1 MRLLKFAAFL
11 SLWVVFFVLVAIVHL
26 WISILGLPN
35 RWKILSRLNRN
46 YTLLLRLIL
55 NIKVTIAG
63 DEGQLERGGYVVI
76 ANHVSYV
83 DGIVLGSIFPIVFVS
98 KREVKKWPIV
108 GQWNVLCGTIF
119 INRQRKNEAGT
130 MVREMTRKLRQ
141 AANVLLFPEGTSTNG
156 EKMLPFQTVPLAAPL
171 RSRSIIL
178 PVNLAY
184 QTIDEQPVTAANRDF
199 VYWYGDMD
207 FVTHF
212 WNLLGRRGVEVLV
225 TLHPKIECF
234 RYADNSAGR
243 KKLAEDCY
251 NRVLG
256 RVRGKDLF
264 LEDAAI
270 TRTSRR
276 RYSPVNCFL
285 MFSTNS
291 FNMAS
296 AFLRMIGWPNSPIL
310 PKIFTSVSTI
320 NAV

>member
-63 DEGQLERGGYVVI
+63 DAGQLERGGYVVI

-83 DGIVLGSIFPIVFVS
+83 DGIVLGSILPIVFVS

-119 INRQRKNEAGT
+119 INRQRKNEVGT

-141 AANVLLFPEGTSTNG
+141 EANVLLFPEGTSTNG

-171 RSRSIIL
+171 RSRSIIV
-178 PVNLAY
+178 PVTLAY
-184 QTIDEQPVTAANRDF
+184 TTIDEQPVTAANRDF

-225 TLHPKIECF
+225 TVQPKIECF

-256 RVRGKDLF
+256 RITGKGLILD
-264 LEDAAI
+264 DGGD
-270 TRTSRR
+270 
-276 RYSPVNCFL
+276 
-285 MFSTNS
+285 STDE
-291 FNMAS
+291 
-296 AFLRMIGWPNSPIL
+296 P
-310 PKIFTSVSTI
+310 STLLSS
-320 NAV
+320 

>member
-1 MRLLKFAAFL
+1 MRLLKLAAFL

-63 DEGQLERGGYVVI
+63 DEGQLERGGYVII

-119 INRQRKNEAGT
+119 INRQRKKEVGAL
-130 MVREMTRKLRQ
+130 VREMTRKLRQ
-141 AANVLLFPEGTSTNG
+141 EANILLFPEGTSTNG
-156 EKMLPFQTVPLAAPL
+156 EKMLPFQTAPLAAPL
-171 RSRSIIL
+171 RSRSIIV
-178 PVNLAY
+178 PVTLAY
-184 QTIDEQPVTAANRDF
+184 TTIDEQPVTAVNRDF
-199 VYWYGDMD
+199 IYWYGDMD

-212 WNLLGRRGVEVLV
+212 WDLLGRRGVEVLV
-225 TLHPKIECF
+225 TLQPKIECF
-234 RYADNSAGR
+234 RYADNSAVR

-251 NRVLG
+251 NRTLG
-256 RVRGKDLF
+256 RVRGKGLILD
-264 LEDAAI
+264 DGGD
-270 TRTSRR
+270 
-276 RYSPVNCFL
+276 
-285 MFSTNS
+285 STDE
-291 FNMAS
+291 
-296 AFLRMIGWPNSPIL
+296 P
-310 PKIFTSVSTI
+310 STLLSS
-320 NAV
+320 

>member
-1 MRLLKFAAFL
+1 MRLLKLAAFL

-119 INRQRKNEAGT
+119 INRQRKNEVGAL
-130 MVREMTRKLRQ
+130 VREMTRKLRQ
-141 AANVLLFPEGTSTNG
+141 EANILLFPEGTSTNG

-171 RSRSIIL
+171 RSRSIIV
-178 PVNLAY
+178 PVTLAY
-184 QTIDEQPVTAANRDF
+184 TTIDEQPVTAANRDF

-212 WNLLGRRGVEVLV
+212 WDLLGRRGVEVLV
-225 TLHPKIECF
+225 TLQPKIECF

-256 RVRGKDLF
+256 RVTGKGLILD
-264 LEDAAI
+264 DGGD
-270 TRTSRR
+270 
-276 RYSPVNCFL
+276 
-285 MFSTNS
+285 STDE
-291 FNMAS
+291 
-296 AFLRMIGWPNSPIL
+296 P
-310 PKIFTSVSTI
+310 STLLSS
-320 NAV
+320 

>member
-63 DEGQLERGGYVVI
+63 DADQLERGGYVVI

-119 INRQRKNEAGT
+119 INRQRKNEVGAL
-130 MVREMTRKLRQ
+130 VREMTRKLRQ
-141 AANVLLFPEGTSTNG
+141 EANVLLFPEGTSTNG

-171 RSRSIIL
+171 RSRSIIV
-178 PVNLAY
+178 PVTLAY
-184 QTIDEQPVTAANRDF
+184 TTIDEQPVTAVNRDF

-225 TLHPKIECF
+225 TLQPKIECF

-256 RVRGKDLF
+256 RVRGKDLI
-264 LEDAAI
+264 LDDGGD
-270 TRTSRR
+270 
-276 RYSPVNCFL
+276 
-285 MFSTNS
+285 STDE
-291 FNMAS
+291 
-296 AFLRMIGWPNSPIL
+296 P
-310 PKIFTSVSTI
+310 STLLSS
-320 NAV
+320 

>member
-63 DEGQLERGGYVVI
+63 DAGQLERGGYVVI

-119 INRQRKNEAGT
+119 INRQRKNEVGT

-141 AANVLLFPEGTSTNG
+141 EANILLFPEGTSTNG

-171 RSRSIIL
+171 RSRSIIV
-178 PVNLAY
+178 PVTLAY
-184 QTIDEQPVTAANRDF
+184 TTIDEQPVTAVNRDF

-256 RVRGKDLF
+256 RVRGKDVIL
-264 LEDAAI
+264 DDSGA
-270 TRTSRR
+270 
-276 RYSPVNCFL
+276 
-285 MFSTNS
+285 STDEPS
-291 FNMAS
+291 T
-296 AFLRMIGWPNSPIL
+296 LL
-310 PKIFTSVSTI
+310 VS
-320 NAV
+320 

>member
-63 DEGQLERGGYVVI
+63 DAGQLERGGYVVI

-119 INRQRKNEAGT
+119 INRQRKNEVGT

-141 AANVLLFPEGTSTNG
+141 EANVLLFPEGTSTNG

-171 RSRSIIL
+171 RSRSIIV
-178 PVNLAY
+178 PVTLAY
-184 QTIDEQPVTAANRDF
+184 TTIDEQPVTAANRDF

-256 RVRGKDLF
+256 RVTGKGLILD
-264 LEDAAI
+264 DGGD
-270 TRTSRR
+270 
-276 RYSPVNCFL
+276 
-285 MFSTNS
+285 STDE
-291 FNMAS
+291 
-296 AFLRMIGWPNSPIL
+296 L
-310 PKIFTSVSTI
+310 STLLSS
-320 NAV
+320 

>member
-119 INRQRKNEAGT
+119 INRQRKNEVGT
-130 MVREMTRKLRQ
+130 MVCEMTRKLRQ
-141 AANVLLFPEGTSTNG
+141 EANVLLFPEGTSTNG

-256 RVRGKDLF
+256 RVRGKGLF
-264 LEDAAI
+264 LDDGGDNTDE
-270 TRTSRR
+270 
-276 RYSPVNCFL
+276 P
-285 MFSTNS
+285 STLLS
-291 FNMAS
+291 S
-296 AFLRMIGWPNSPIL
+296 
-310 PKIFTSVSTI
+310 
-320 NAV
+320 

>member
-1 MRLLKFAAFL
+1 MRLLKLAAFL

-63 DEGQLERGGYVVI
+63 DEGQLERGGYVII

-119 INRQRKNEAGT
+119 INRQRKKEVGAL
-130 MVREMTRKLRQ
+130 VREMTRKLRQ
-141 AANVLLFPEGTSTNG
+141 EANILLFPEGTSTNG

-171 RSRSIIL
+171 RSRSIIV

-184 QTIDEQPVTAANRDF
+184 KTIDEQPVTAVNRDF
-199 VYWYGDMD
+199 VYWYGDLD

-212 WNLLGRRGVEVLV
+212 WNLLGQRGVEVLV

-256 RVRGKDLF
+256 RVTGKGLILD
-264 LEDAAI
+264 DGGA
-270 TRTSRR
+270 
-276 RYSPVNCFL
+276 
-285 MFSTNS
+285 STDE
-291 FNMAS
+291 
-296 AFLRMIGWPNSPIL
+296 P
-310 PKIFTSVSTI
+310 STLLSS
-320 NAV
+320 

>member
-63 DEGQLERGGYVVI
+63 DEGQFERGGYVII

-83 DGIVLGSIFPIVFVS
+83 DGIVLGSVFPIVFVS

-119 INRQRKNEAGT
+119 INRQRKKEVGAL
-130 MVREMTRKLRQ
+130 VREMTRKLRQ
-141 AANVLLFPEGTSTNG
+141 EANILLFPEGTSTNG
-156 EKMLPFQTVPLAAPL
+156 EKMLPFQTAPLAAPL
-171 RSRSIIL
+171 RSRSIIV
-178 PVNLAY
+178 PVTLAY
-184 QTIDEQPVTAANRDF
+184 TTIDEQPVTAVNRDF

-212 WNLLGRRGVEVLV
+212 WDLLGRRGVEVLV
-225 TLHPKIECF
+225 TLQPKIECF

-256 RVRGKDLF
+256 RVTGKGLILD
-264 LEDAAI
+264 DGGA
-270 TRTSRR
+270 
-276 RYSPVNCFL
+276 
-285 MFSTNS
+285 STDE
-291 FNMAS
+291 
-296 AFLRMIGWPNSPIL
+296 P
-310 PKIFTSVSTI
+310 STLLSS
-320 NAV
+320 

>member
-26 WISILGLPN
+26 WIAILGLPN

-63 DEGQLERGGYVVI
+63 DEGQLERGGYVII

-119 INRQRKNEAGT
+119 INRQRKKEVGAL
-130 MVREMTRKLRQ
+130 VREMTRKLRQ
-141 AANVLLFPEGTSTNG
+141 EANILLFPEGTSTNG
-156 EKMLPFQTVPLAAPL
+156 EKMLPFQTAPLAAPL
-171 RSRSIIL
+171 RSRSIIV
-178 PVNLAY
+178 PVTLAY
-184 QTIDEQPVTAANRDF
+184 TTIDEQPVTAVNRDF

-212 WNLLGRRGVEVLV
+212 WDLLGRRGVEVLV
-225 TLHPKIECF
+225 TLQPKIECF

-256 RVRGKDLF
+256 RVTGKGLILD
-264 LEDAAI
+264 DGGA
-270 TRTSRR
+270 
-276 RYSPVNCFL
+276 
-285 MFSTNS
+285 STDE
-291 FNMAS
+291 
-296 AFLRMIGWPNSPIL
+296 P
-310 PKIFTSVSTI
+310 STLLSS
-320 NAV
+320 

>member
-119 INRQRKNEAGT
+119 INRQRKNEVGT

-141 AANVLLFPEGTSTNG
+141 EANVLLFPEGTSTNG

-171 RSRSIIL
+171 RSRSIIV
-178 PVNLAY
+178 PVTLAY
-184 QTIDEQPVTAANRDF
+184 TTIDEQPVTAANRDF

-256 RVRGKDLF
+256 RVRGKDLI
-264 LEDAAI
+264 LDDGGD
-270 TRTSRR
+270 
-276 RYSPVNCFL
+276 
-285 MFSTNS
+285 STDE
-291 FNMAS
+291 
-296 AFLRMIGWPNSPIL
+296 P
-310 PKIFTSVSTI
+310 STLLSS
-320 NAV
+320 

>member
-1 MRLLKFAAFL
+1 MRLLKLAAFL

-63 DEGQLERGGYVVI
+63 DEGQLERGGYVII

-119 INRQRKNEAGT
+119 INRQRKNEVGAL
-130 MVREMTRKLRQ
+130 VREMTRKLRQ
-141 AANVLLFPEGTSTNG
+141 EANILLFPEGTSTNG

-171 RSRSIIL
+171 RSRSIIV
-178 PVNLAY
+178 PVTLAY
-184 QTIDEQPVTAANRDF
+184 TTIDEQPVTAVNRDF

-212 WNLLGRRGVEVLV
+212 WDLLGRRGVEVLV
-225 TLHPKIECF
+225 TLQPKIECF

-256 RVRGKDLF
+256 RVTGKGLILD
-264 LEDAAI
+264 DGGD
-270 TRTSRR
+270 
-276 RYSPVNCFL
+276 
-285 MFSTNS
+285 STDE
-291 FNMAS
+291 
-296 AFLRMIGWPNSPIL
+296 P
-310 PKIFTSVSTI
+310 STLLSS
-320 NAV
+320 

>member
-63 DEGQLERGGYVVI
+63 DAGQLERGGYVVI

-119 INRQRKNEAGT
+119 INRQRKNEVGT

-141 AANVLLFPEGTSTNG
+141 EANVLLFPEGTSTNG

-171 RSRSIIL
+171 RSRSIIV
-178 PVNLAY
+178 PVTLAY
-184 QTIDEQPVTAANRDF
+184 KTIDEQPVNAANRDSI
-199 VYWYGDMD
+199 YWYGDME

-212 WNLLGRRGVEVLV
+212 WNLLGRRSVEVLV
-225 TLHPKIECF
+225 TIQRKIECF

-256 RVRGKDLF
+256 RVTGKGLILD
-264 LEDAAI
+264 DGGD
-270 TRTSRR
+270 
-276 RYSPVNCFL
+276 
-285 MFSTNS
+285 STDE
-291 FNMAS
+291 
-296 AFLRMIGWPNSPIL
+296 P
-310 PKIFTSVSTI
+310 STLLSS
-320 NAV
+320 

>member
-63 DEGQLERGGYVVI
+63 DADQLERGGYVVI

-119 INRQRKNEAGT
+119 INRQRKNEVGT

-141 AANVLLFPEGTSTNG
+141 EANVLLFPEGTSTNG

-171 RSRSIIL
+171 RSRSIIV
-178 PVNLAY
+178 PVTLAY
-184 QTIDEQPVTAANRDF
+184 TTIDEQPVTAVNRDF

-212 WNLLGRRGVEVLV
+212 WDLLGRRGVEVLV

-256 RVRGKDLF
+256 RVRGKDLI
-264 LEDAAI
+264 LDDGGDNTDE
-270 TRTSRR
+270 
-276 RYSPVNCFL
+276 P
-285 MFSTNS
+285 STLLS
-291 FNMAS
+291 S
-296 AFLRMIGWPNSPIL
+296 
-310 PKIFTSVSTI
+310 
-320 NAV
+320 